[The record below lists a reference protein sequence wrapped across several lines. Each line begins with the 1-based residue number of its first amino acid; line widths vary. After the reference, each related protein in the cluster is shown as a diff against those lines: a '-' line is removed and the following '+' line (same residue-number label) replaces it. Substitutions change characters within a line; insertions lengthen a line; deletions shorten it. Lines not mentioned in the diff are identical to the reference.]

1 MKKIFV
7 IILILTSFSFARN
20 DSQNIS
26 EIIDA
31 YLELK
36 NALTEDSE
44 NKAVEAGYL
53 ILDTF
58 DNFNISELTK
68 DQHREYIKIAKNAK
82 EQVGYIVKI
91 PITTNS
97 ADGYIDQQREHF
109 QILSNDIDTLITLLG
124 IQTDKTLY
132 KLFCPMYNDDK
143 GAMWLSETDE
153 IKNPFYGS
161 KMLKCGKVQEKIN

>member
-68 DQHREYIKIAKNAK
+68 DQHNQVTELGKKLKAK
-82 EQVGYIVKI
+82 
-91 PITTNS
+91 
-97 ADGYIDQQREHF
+97 
-109 QILSNDIDTLITLLG
+109 
-124 IQTDKTLY
+124 
-132 KLFCPMYNDDK
+132 
-143 GAMWLSETDE
+143 
-153 IKNPFYGS
+153 
-161 KMLKCGKVQEKIN
+161 

>member
-68 DQHREYIKIAKNAK
+68 DQIY
-82 EQVGYIVKI
+82 
-91 PITTNS
+91 
-97 ADGYIDQQREHF
+97 
-109 QILSNDIDTLITLLG
+109 
-124 IQTDKTLY
+124 
-132 KLFCPMYNDDK
+132 
-143 GAMWLSETDE
+143 
-153 IKNPFYGS
+153 
-161 KMLKCGKVQEKIN
+161 